1 VGGDSPEEKLV
12 TAALH
17 LPGLRDKQ
25 DWTTD
30 DLASLPEGLRYELID
45 GRLILPS
52 STLSHQVLGVE
63 LVLMLR
69 PNCPP
74 GYAPV
79 PDLSLDI
86 DRRNE
91 PRPDVVVTDLRY
103 AMRSPV
109 PVDGAMLVI
118 EIISPTSH
126 FRDMNAKTKI
136 YAAAGVE
143 SYWVVDP
150 TFDGDVVMTVLQR
163 SVNGLYEQVASTD
176 KVFSTEVP
184 YPITLDLPALTA
196 LRDRYLAAQEG
207 A

>member
-1 VGGDSPEEKLV
+1 MGGDSSEEELV

-17 LPGLRDKQ
+17 LPALRDKQ

-52 STLSHQVLGVE
+52 PTLFHQVLGVE

-74 GYAPV
+74 GYTPV

-143 SYWVVDP
+143 NYWVVDP
-150 TFDGDVVMTVLQR
+150 TFDDDVVMTVLQR
-163 SVNGLYEQVASTD
+163 SGNGLYEQVTSTG
-176 KVFSTEVP
+176 KVFSTDVP
-184 YPITLDLPALTA
+184 YPITIDLPALTA
-196 LRDRYLAAQEG
+196 LRDKYLAAQEG